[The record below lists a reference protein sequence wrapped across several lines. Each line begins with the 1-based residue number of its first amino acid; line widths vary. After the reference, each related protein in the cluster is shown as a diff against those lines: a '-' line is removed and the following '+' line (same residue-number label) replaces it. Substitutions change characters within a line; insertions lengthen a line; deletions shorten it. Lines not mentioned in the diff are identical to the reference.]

1 MKKSPATLGN
11 FRDVYPKTL
20 PERRRPI
27 NRSIRPK
34 RFGIYTL
41 YVLQP
46 LPAENVKAA
55 IWDSYRNPFWRKSG
69 RQSGPTR
76 NSRTKTAKQT
86 HGRASFISWNK
97 QLWYCPERR
106 HFARLDVLSSA
117 VALDNGRS
125 ENRPEE
131 IGPPQQEWD
140 RYLHSAA
147 KCIWRT
153 FPTEMTFPL
162 PPNVGIEKWCAA
174 TFIATLKGTSA
185 DLKKMKNEQAKHTAN
200 NSRHR

>member
-1 MKKSPATLGN
+1 MKKLTETLGN

-20 PERRRPI
+20 AI
-27 NRSIRPK
+27 NRSIRSK

-41 YVLQP
+41 CIAATSSGKCKGYIRFLSQP
-46 LPAENVKAA
+46 LLEKNR
-55 IWDSYRNPFWRKSG
+55 DGG

-86 HGRASFISWNK
+86 HGLASFISWNK

-125 ENRPEE
+125 ENRRKKL
-131 IGPPQQEWD
+131 D
-140 RYLHSAA
+140 RS
-147 KCIWRT
+147 
-153 FPTEMTFPL
+153 
-162 PPNVGIEKWCAA
+162 N
-174 TFIATLKGTSA
+174 
-185 DLKKMKNEQAKHTAN
+185 KNETVICIRLLSASDAR
-200 NSRHR
+200 SRLEWRFHYR